1 MEMDKKDRAVLEQ
14 FAAAVRI
21 DFPEAEIWAFGSR
34 TRGAA
39 SEYSD
44 LDVCI
49 VVDNYNEAA
58 DKKIME
64 AAWEIGFNNDIV
76 ISTVAYSKEQFRN
89 GALSSSP
96 FVKSIL
102 AQGIAA

>member
-1 MEMDKKDRAVLEQ
+1 MEMDKKDRAVLDQ

-34 TRGAA
+34 TRGVA

-64 AAWEIGFNNDIV
+64 VAWEIGFNNDIV

>member
-1 MEMDKKDRAVLEQ
+1 MAVLEQ
-14 FAAAVRI
+14 FAAAVRVY
-21 DFPEAEIWAFGSR
+21 FPEAEIWAFGSR
-34 TRGAA
+34 ARGCAT
-39 SEYSD
+39 EYSD

-49 VVDNYNEAA
+49 IVNDYNEAA

-64 AAWEIGFNNDIV
+64 AAWETGFNNDIV

-96 FVKSIL
+96 FVRTIM

>member
-1 MEMDKKDRAVLEQ
+1 MDKRDRAVLKQ
-14 FAAAVRI
+14 FAAAVRVH
-21 DFPEAEIWAFGSR
+21 FPEAEIWAFGSR
-34 TRGAA
+34 VRGCA

-44 LDVCI
+44 LDVCVI
-49 VVDNYNEAA
+49 VDDYNEVA

-64 AAWEIGFNNDIV
+64 TAWATGFDNDIV